1 MNGVAVLRLLSCP
14 SGKQGSPSTH
24 PIQGDELRALR
35 RRQRRT
41 RLNLRNLCTAFPLV
55 EVR

>member
-1 MNGVAVLRLLSCP
+1 MNGVAVPDFRAVRRV
-14 SGKQGSPSTH
+14 KQGSPSTP
-24 PIQGDELRALR
+24 PIQGDEMRALR

>member
-24 PIQGDELRALR
+24 PIQGDECGPCVGGSDA
-35 RRQRRT
+35 